1 MNVSKLR
8 KAIEIEVTYEL
19 LDELDYYQLLG
30 LERDADQAE
39 IEPAFRSAS
48 RTLHPDRVARLGKAQ
63 VTRQATTI
71 YRMVNEAYRCLKE
84 PESRSQ
90 YDLELAAG
98 NVRISESGMAE
109 AKAAGEAAVDPEK
122 AARTEKGA
130 KYWRLALQQ
139 WRDEDYKG
147 CVMNIQFALNFER
160 DNEVFKEWLE
170 KAQVKAKDAAKKKE
184 KNPYKLRFF

>member
-1 MNVSKLR
+1 MNSKLR
-8 KAIEIEVTYEL
+8 KAIEIEVIYDL

-30 LERDADQAE
+30 LERDADPAGF
-39 IEPAFRSAS
+39 EPAFRAQS
-48 RTLHPDRVARLGKAQ
+48 RMLHPDRVARLGQAS

-71 YRMVNEAYRCLKE
+71 YRTVNEAYRCLKE
-84 PESRSQ
+84 PESKAQ
-90 YDLELAAG
+90 YDQELAAG
-98 NVRISESGMAE
+98 QLRISESGRSE
-109 AKAAGEAAVDPEK
+109 AKAAGEANADPDK
-122 AARTEKGA
+122 AARTEKGG

-139 WRDEDYKG
+139 WRDEDYQG

-170 KAQVKAKDAAKKKE
+170 KAEKAAKEKSSKKE